1 MINGLPILS
10 YKKQGNGLELTGNGL
25 YLTKSKGSGCNQ
37 TCDKKIKKQKG
48 NGLKILK

>member
-25 YLTKSKGSGCNQ
+25 YLTSKV
-37 TCDKKIKKQKG
+37 KG
-48 NGLKILK
+48 NGL

>member
-10 YKKQGNGLELTGNGL
+10 YKKQKELIGNGL

-37 TCDKKIKKQKG
+37 TCNKKKV
-48 NGLKILK
+48 N